1 MGISVCLVCSVV
13 GLGIERTSHFDLVSY
28 VLRTWQFC
36 VFMLHTCLVLIDNHV
51 HRLLHHLKM

>member
-36 VFMLHTCLVLIDNHV
+36 VFMLHMSMSSAD
-51 HRLLHHLKM
+51 